1 MTISDGGYI
10 PADVNIAVGPNHVMQ
25 AVNAA
30 ISIYNKSGTRL
41 QGPVPLRNL
50 WAGLTGSACA
60 ANNGGDPVVV
70 YDQIADR
77 WLVTQ
82 MGSLASPYSQCVAV
96 SKTSDPTGAYWLYSY
111 SFGSN
116 LNDYPKW
123 SVWPTATNSAYL
135 ATYNLF
141 ANGASFV
148 GAQICAYDR
157 AAMIAGAASPASV
170 CYTGISGASYLPA
183 DLDGRTRPPD
193 GTPAPFVSLY
203 GSSLGLYTIK
213 PNFSVPSGTLSS
225 FSTIGVNGY
234 SQLGSIPQPGTTRLL
249 DSLGD
254 RLMNRLAFRV
264 FGDHMAM
271 VVNHSIVSG
280 SSGGIRWYE
289 LRAGSVTSTPT
300 YSLYQQGTYAP
311 TSAYRWMGSAALDQ
325 VGNMALGYSA
335 SNATSLFPSILYT
348 GRAPTDTL
356 GTLGTESTLYTGS
369 GSQTG
374 YSRWGD
380 YTSMRVDPSDD
391 CTFWYSNEYYAASA
405 SYSWRTRIGSFK
417 FSSCA
422 ATPDFALSA
431 STTSLSFQRGSGG
444 TSTVTASALNGY
456 NSSISLSAS
465 CASGLTCG
473 LSPTSVIVPGTSTL
487 TLGSTTAL
495 APGSYSIP
503 VTGIDGAQ
511 TSHGVTV
518 AATVTAPVTLQTPSP
533 SALTL
538 VRGAKT
544 ATNSTV
550 TLNGDGGSAF
560 SVSLSATGLPSG
572 VTVTFSPSAIVS
584 LVSSSSV
591 TVGVKAS
598 SSAKRGTSTVTIR
611 AIGGGNTVTKT
622 LSVTVQ

>member
-1 MTISDGGYI
+1 
-10 PADVNIAVGPNHVMQ
+10 
-25 AVNAA
+25 
-30 ISIYNKSGTRL
+30 
-41 QGPVPLRNL
+41 
-50 WAGLTGSACA
+50 
-60 ANNGGDPVVV
+60 
-70 YDQIADR
+70 
-77 WLVTQ
+77 

-141 ANGASFV
+141 ANGSSFA
-148 GAQICAYDR
+148 GAEICAYDR
-157 AAMIAGAASPASV
+157 AAMIAGATSPASV
-170 CYTGISGASYLPA
+170 CYTGISGASFLPA
-183 DLDGRTRPPD
+183 DLDGSTRPPD
-193 GTPAPFVSLY
+193 GTPAPFVNLY
-203 GSSLGLYTIK
+203 GNSLGLYTIK

-225 FSTIGVNGY
+225 FSTIGVNSY
-234 SQLGSIPQPGTTRLL
+234 SQLGSVPQPSTTRML
-249 DSLGD
+249 DSLSD

-271 VVNHSIVSG
+271 VVNHSIVAG

-289 LRAGSVTSTPT
+289 LRAGSVTSSPT
-300 YSLYQQGTYAP
+300 YSLHQQGTYAP
-311 TSAYRWMGSAALDQ
+311 STAYRWMGSAALDQ
-325 VGNMALGYSA
+325 AGNMALGYSV
-335 SNATSLFPSILYT
+335 SDATSLFPSIYYT

-356 GTLGTESTLYTGS
+356 GTLGTESALYTGS

-374 YSRWGD
+374 YTRWGD

-391 CTFWYSNEYYAASA
+391 CTFWFSSEYYSYSA

-417 FSSCA
+417 FSSCTS
-422 ATPDFALSA
+422 TPDFSLSA

-444 TSTVTASALNGY
+444 SSTITAAALNGY
-456 NSSISLSAS
+456 NSSINLSAT

-473 LSPTSVIVPGTSTL
+473 LSPTSVIVPGSSTL
-487 TLGSTTAL
+487 SVSSTTAL

-503 VTGIDGAQ
+503 VTGTDAVP

-518 AATVTAPVTLQTPSP
+518 SAAVTAPVTLQTPSP
-533 SALTL
+533 SAIT
-538 VRGAKT
+538 VTRGAST

-550 TLNGDGGSAF
+550 TLTGDGGSAF
-560 SVSLSATGLPSG
+560 NVSLSASGLPSG

-591 TVGVKAS
+591 TLGFKAS
-598 SSAKRGTSTVTIR
+598 SSARKGTATVTIQ
-611 AIGGGNTVTKT
+611 ATGGGKTVSKT
-622 LSVTVQ
+622 LSLTVK